1 MTNPY
6 IKLLV
11 KLLRKEYRAEYQ
23 ELIGICS
30 GISEILDEVHDL
42 IDKIEDDVTWLE
54 SRYEVH
60 PQLSK
65 MRRLILRLI
74 QIRFDLEQNESG
86 SEQKRISV
94 PS

>member
-1 MTNPY
+1 MTNTY

-11 KLLRKEYRAEYQ
+11 KCLRKERRDEYQ
-23 ELIGICS
+23 ELIGIYS
-30 GISEILDEVHDL
+30 NIPEILNEVYDL
-42 IDKIEDDVTWLE
+42 IDKIEDDIDWLE

-65 MRRLILRLI
+65 MRRLIMRLI
-74 QIRFDLEQNESG
+74 QIRVDLEQNESG
-86 SEQKRISV
+86 SEQTRISV

>member
-1 MTNPY
+1 MTNLY
-6 IKLLV
+6 VKLLV
-11 KLLRKEYRAEYQ
+11 KLLRKERRDEYQ

-30 GISEILDEVHDL
+30 GISEILDEVHYL
-42 IDKIEDDVTWLE
+42 IDKIEDDIDWLE

-60 PQLSK
+60 PRLSK
-65 MRRLILRLI
+65 MRRLVLRLI

-86 SEQKRISV
+86 SQQKQISV

>member
-1 MTNPY
+1 MTNPH

-11 KLLRKEYRAEYQ
+11 KSLRKDRRDEYQ
-23 ELIGICS
+23 ELIGIYS
-30 GISEILDEVHDL
+30 NIPEILDEVYYL
-42 IDKIEDDVTWLE
+42 IDKIEDDITWLE

-65 MRRLILRLI
+65 MRRLILRLVK
-74 QIRFDLEQNESG
+74 IRVDLEQNESG
-86 SEQKRISV
+86 SEQRRISV